1 MTHKKK
7 ASANLKLQ
15 TDHLQ
20 KLTPTHSL
28 GRRIRAYDRAVH
40 FAQKGQ
46 SITEISSETGMPD
59 ATIREWLVN
68 GRRPWTRYELFKPTA
83 SDQLS
88 YAIWV
93 YLGDGSIS
101 RWRNRTISRS
111 EEHTSELQS
120 PMYLVFRLLLEK
132 KKKRTS

>member
-1 MTHKKK
+1 MLCNCDHDNVLAALGPKKK

-15 TDHLQ
+15 TDQVQ

-40 FAQKGQ
+40 FAQKGH
-46 SITEISSETGMPD
+46 SITEISSETGMLD
-59 ATIREWLVN
+59 ATIREWLLN

-88 YAIWV
+88 YAIGV
-93 YLGDGSIS
+93 YIGDGSIS
-101 RWRNRTISRS
+101 RWR
-111 EEHTSELQS
+111 
-120 PMYLVFRLLLEK
+120 
-132 KKKRTS
+132 

>member
-1 MTHKKK
+1 MTQKK

-88 YAIWV
+88 YAIGV
-93 YLGDGSIS
+93 YIGDGSIS
-101 RWRNRTISRS
+101 RWRNRYFLRRS
-111 EEHTSELQS
+111 EERRDLADTLSCA
-120 PMYLVFRLLLEK
+120 VA
-132 KKKRTS
+132 